1 MREIYV
7 KRLTRTGSGT
17 YAIYLPK
24 EWIKRVFSDREK
36 EECLISLRILEKAI
50 LILPP
55 AKNVENKLKLQK
67 PDKRETKQALISA
80 YVNGFSHFLLEAEE
94 GLNEESIL
102 EARNVMR
109 FLDETLVTSTDE
121 HKIEFTDRFVEK
133 EFNIEEAISLLFDRV
148 QDAMN
153 LAHEI
158 LTYFDLNPERTIHLM
173 QMLAAI
179 EDRDIDRG
187 VYQIIRNLSKLNF
200 KFGSFIELNYTVLI
214 NDILERLGD
223 SSIGIAELMCDIYGI
238 PRAHLNYPYEILM
251 KEFQKPRFPECVA
264 ELKEE
269 YLRAVHHCIQI
280 LPKIKEYVQR
290 RDGKTSLK
298 MRAEIAME
306 RVNTEKRIFEIQS
319 RIKFPKAGNIER
331 NVLLSTLQIAHRVR
345 EFQTRLES
353 ICEQTA
359 LFWYAA
365 ATSTQDG

>member
-1 MREIYV
+1 
-7 KRLTRTGSGT
+7 
-17 YAIYLPK
+17 YLPK
-24 EWIKRVFSDREK
+24 EWIRKVFSDRENEK
-36 EECLISLRILEKAI
+36 EYLVSLKILEKAV

-55 AKNVENKLKLQK
+55 AKNVENKVQMEK

-80 YVNGFSHFLLEAEE
+80 YVNGLSHFTLEAEQ

-121 HKIEFTDRFVEK
+121 HRIEFTDRFVEK

-153 LAHEI
+153 LAYEV

-187 VYQIIRNLSKLNF
+187 VYQIIRNLSRLNF
-200 KFGSFIELNYTVLI
+200 KFRSFIELNYTVLV

-238 PRAHLNYPYEILM
+238 PRPHLNYPYEILM
-251 KEFQKPRFPECVA
+251 KEFQKPKFPECVA

-269 YLRAVHHCIQI
+269 YLRAVRHCIQI
-280 LPKIKEYVQR
+280 LPEIKEYVQN
-290 RDGKTSLK
+290 RDGKSSLK
-298 MRAEIAME
+298 MRMEIARE
-306 RVNTEKRIFEIQS
+306 RVNTERRIFEIQA
-319 RIKFPKAGNIER
+319 RIKFPKPENIER
-331 NVLLSTLQIAHRVR
+331 NVLLSTLQVAHRVR

-359 LFWYAA
+359 LFWY
-365 ATSTQDG
+365 SV

>member
-1 MREIYV
+1 MKVYASYMKENYV
-7 KRLTRTGSGT
+7 KKLTRTGSGT

-24 EWIKRVFSDREK
+24 EWIRKVFTEPGVK
-36 EECLISLRILEKAI
+36 EYQVVMKILEKAL

-55 AKNVENKLKLQK
+55 AKNVGSKIKLEK
-67 PDKRETKQALISA
+67 PDRRETKQALISA
-80 YVNGFSHFLLEAEE
+80 YVNGFSHFILEAEK
-94 GLNEESIL
+94 GFKEESIL

-133 EFNIEEAISLLFDRV
+133 EFNIEEAISLLFDKV
-148 QDAMN
+148 QDTMN
-153 LAHEI
+153 LAYET

-200 KFGSFIELNYTVLI
+200 KFRSFIELNYTVLI

-223 SSIGIAELMCDIYGI
+223 SSIGIAELICDIYGI
-238 PRAHLNYPYEILM
+238 PRTHLNYPHEILM
-251 KEFQKPRFPECVA
+251 KEFQKPKFPECVTA
-264 ELKEE
+264 LKEE
-269 YLRAVHHCIQI
+269 YLRATHHCIRV
-280 LPKIKEYVQR
+280 LPSIKEYVQK
-290 RDGKTSLK
+290 RDGKSSLR
-298 MRAEIAME
+298 MRMEIAME
-306 RVNTEKRIFEIQS
+306 RVRTEKRIFEIQS
-319 RIKFPKAGNIER
+319 RIIFPKPENIER
-331 NVLLSTLQIAHRVR
+331 NILLSTLQIAHRVR

-359 LFWYAA
+359 LFWY
-365 ATSTQDG
+365 SV